1 MQGLKEILV
10 NSICP
15 ICNKHISIQD
25 LKNKRRATL
34 ELMLKIP
41 ALHNTNCIKLY
52 KFYQTHK
59 KCTIC
64 GTYISKSSKF
74 DECSKC
80 REIKSRTYTCTYCG
94 KQTVLTHRKSEFKH
108 NFVCKECTEKYNPQF
123 TIEFERQERIET
135 EIKQLFQS
143 KNIHVKFTDV
153 IFDKLFNNTSIN
165 KNTDL
170 YAWQKDKLKK
180 TDKIINLYTE
190 FILHIKKYMLKN
202 HSWNIDDLH
211 KFSNCLYRAFKQ
223 IDGYF
228 INDFYSLNSEF
239 SAILPGWK
247 NKLNEKFDSFIDCL
261 KTFTPSICPGPGEF
275 MLAILHKQ
283 VVYNSIGKADIL
295 YSNGNLC
302 EIKQGLTANK
312 AGRLLFARENYIGY
326 SKFNEYI
333 NALVEYFNNWLKSH
347 SINYI
352 NLNEYLPKDI
362 NMISPANL
370 TLNNDNNIFNWI
382 INKIDAK
389 CLKQEFMQEIFYF
402 YTKNKMSNI
411 RFFSEDLTD
420 KENYKVFS
428 IINYCLYY
436 INVDAE
442 DENLNELLF
451 IGNSKI
457 LKLTKEFLTNCTFSA
472 AKSVLKDWNI
482 SYPES
487 EFTEKNKIS
496 HDRNKN
502 RAPGVYQNRLI

>member
-1 MQGLKEILV
+1 
-10 NSICP
+10 
-15 ICNKHISIQD
+15 
-25 LKNKRRATL
+25 
-34 ELMLKIP
+34 
-41 ALHNTNCIKLY
+41 
-52 KFYQTHK
+52 
-59 KCTIC
+59 
-64 GTYISKSSKF
+64 
-74 DECSKC
+74 
-80 REIKSRTYTCTYCG
+80 
-94 KQTVLTHRKSEFKH
+94 
-108 NFVCKECTEKYNPQF
+108 
-123 TIEFERQERIET
+123 
-135 EIKQLFQS
+135 
-143 KNIHVKFTDV
+143 
-153 IFDKLFNNTSIN
+153 
-165 KNTDL
+165 
-170 YAWQKDKLKK
+170 
-180 TDKIINLYTE
+180 
-190 FILHIKKYMLKN
+190 MLKN
-202 HSWNIDDLH
+202 HSWNHDDLN
-211 KFSNCLYRAFKQ
+211 KFSNCLYNAFEQ

-239 SAILPGWK
+239 STILPKWK
-247 NKLNEKFDSFIDCL
+247 NELNEKFNSFIDCL

-333 NALVEYFNNWLKSH
+333 NALVEYLNNWFKTH

-352 NLNEYLPKDI
+352 NINEYLPKDI

-411 RFFSEDLTD
+411 KFFAEDLTD

-457 LKLTKEFLTNCTFSA
+457 LKLTKEFLTNCTFST

-502 RAPGVYQNRLI
+502 RAPGVYQKH